1 MLLCFPVYDSFFCLS
16 IRVWGQKELAG
27 KADGTEKKKQKKSK
41 GGTDAKF
48 SKPSYLLW
56 ELIQRSEEELTKK
69 FTACFPEMQY
79 LHPDDIREKIKAS
92 SYKKKTKKRMCELV
106 ELLSRVQSVDK
117 ALSKMEK
124 NGYDVS
130 DLLDR
135 FKKLGISPVP
145 LRMNSRAH
153 HLPSPAELLR
163 TAAAGEKVEVKY
175 TIVKYK

>member
-1 MLLCFPVYDSFFCLS
+1 MNV
-16 IRVWGQKELAG
+16 K
-27 KADGTEKKKQKKSK
+27 
-41 GGTDAKF
+41 KF
-48 SKPSYLLW
+48 SDAMS
-56 ELIQRSEEELTKK
+56 ELDTKYVDE
-69 FTACFPEMQY
+69 A
-79 LHPDDIREKIKAS
+79 IN
-92 SYKKKTKKRMCELV
+92 YKKKTKKRMCELV